1 MSVIYQKERNQNGK
15 TIFFDCYGGDMGRL
29 GGGHAEKG
37 RGIFFKV
44 CRIVVGRPL
53 NFILEKKYNNKDKY

>member
-1 MSVIYQKERNQNGK
+1 
-15 TIFFDCYGGDMGRL
+15 MGRQFFSIVMAVIWAGW